1 MINTLLNFKIVP
13 YDSTICKFLEEN
25 LVYDGTELWKAE
37 TYMKVSINLVV
48 AAFLDNKIVGI
59 ACMSN
64 TSRMKVF
71 IKFLCTL
78 ESNRRQYVGST
89 LFYYIFNGFGTKEI
103 SLEVELFNENA
114 IKFYEN
120 LGFIKKS
127 SYDCNGKPRGLY
139 NCTIDNFNKLNGLN
153 IK

>member
-71 IKFLCTL
+71 IKYQREGIDIAQCVV
-78 ESNRRQYVGST
+78 QPGVIAVGEIKCRIVSKVPGGS
-89 LFYYIFNGFGTKEI
+89 YYIFPEIPVSMIALNNYNGRPAR
-103 SLEVELFNENA
+103 VPEN
-114 IKFYEN
+114 
-120 LGFIKKS
+120 GV
-127 SYDCNGKPRGLY
+127 G
-139 NCTIDNFNKLNGLN
+139 
-153 IK
+153 